1 MKILLI
7 KPPQNPYLATNAI
20 YEPLDLEY
28 LASSLSDATVRI
40 LDMRIERNLHKELL
54 DFKPDLAGITAYTC
68 DYNTAVHILKEIRNF
83 DKSILTVVGG
93 HHATF
98 MPGDFVLPW
107 VDAVFLGYADSTFPR
122 YVRSLGNPE
131 KLREIPNIGLIE
143 NNKPWF
149 TKRTFSAPDLD
160 SLPLPDRSLILKYSG
175 KYHDPFRDKL
185 SLVMTSRGC
194 PFRCNFC
201 ACWKLMDGKYAVRSP
216 ESIIEELKSLP
227 EEAGAVYFSDDNTF
241 ADIGRMWRFSSL
253 MKKNNI
259 RKKLQMYAR
268 ADTVV
273 KNQPL
278 FEELA
283 GAGLQYLTIGFESF
297 RDSDLAFYKKQTSVE
312 MNTKAIH
319 ILKKLNIY
327 IISHIIVRPE
337 YSREDFSQ
345 LYGYVDDNNLFRTA
359 YPVLTPLPG
368 TELYN
373 ETKETFT
380 ITNFDYFDFAHSITP
395 TRLDQRDFYRELTNL
410 YMRSYSI
417 IRLLKHRFN
426 RLFSFNREKF
436 YTDNTDG
443 LTFTKLIRIYFYTI
457 ISWMRLRYT
466 FSGFSR
472 HPYHERKFRPIPA

>member
-7 KPPQNPYLATNAI
+7 KPPQNPFLATNAV
-20 YEPLDLEY
+20 YEPLELEY

-40 LDMRIERNLHKELL
+40 LDMRIDRNLSRELL
-54 DFKPDLAGITAYTC
+54 DFKPDLVGITAYTC
-68 DYNTAVHILKEIRNF
+68 DYNTAVQILREIRNF
-83 DKSILTVVGG
+83 DRSILTVAGG
-93 HHATF
+93 QHATF
-98 MPGDFVLPW
+98 MPDDFVLPW
-107 VDAVFLGYADSTFPR
+107 VDAIFLGYADSTFPQ
-122 YVRSLGNPE
+122 YVKSLGNPD
-131 KLREIPNIGLIE
+131 KLREIPNIGIIE

-149 TKRTFSAPDLD
+149 TKRTFSVPDLD
-160 SLPLPDRSLILKYSG
+160 TLPLPDRSLILKYRG
-175 KYHDPFRDKL
+175 RYHDPLRDKM

-216 ESIIEELKSLP
+216 ESIIEELTSLP

-241 ADIGRMWRFSSL
+241 ADIDRMWRFSEL
-253 MKKNNI
+253 IKKNNI

-273 KNQPL
+273 KNQSL

-283 GAGLQYLTIGFESF
+283 GAGLQYLTIGLESF
-297 RDSDLAFYKKQTSVE
+297 RNSDLAFYKKQTSVE
-312 MNTKAIH
+312 INTKAIH

-337 YSREDFSQ
+337 YSREDFLQ
-345 LYGYVDDNNLFRTA
+345 LSGYVNDNNLFRTA

-373 ETKETFT
+373 ETRETFT
-380 ITNFDYFDFAHSITP
+380 ITNFDYFDFAHPITP
-395 TRLDQRDFYRELTNL
+395 TRLDLRDFYRELTNL
-410 YMRSYSI
+410 YLRSYSI
-417 IRLLKHRFN
+417 FRLLKHRFH
-426 RLFSFNREKF
+426 RLLHRGSEKY

-443 LTFTKLIRIYFYTI
+443 LTITKLIRIYFYSVR
-457 ISWMRLRYT
+457 SWIRLRHSFLYI
-466 FSGFSR
+466 SR
-472 HPYHERKFRPIPA
+472 RPYHERKFRPLPA